1 MDENNTESDEAF
13 ADWQEVVRQVL
24 VATSTDIGNRIKVIG
39 ISGSQGSGKSTLAKI
54 LVERLVQAGANAQ
67 AVSLDDF
74 YLTQAERVALA
85 ARVHPLLRTRGVPG
99 THDVEW
105 LQRVLADVRAG
116 AGRITLPEFDKA
128 LDDRSGQRQVT
139 CDVLVIEGWCLG
151 VKAQNEAALAVPVN
165 ELERGMDGE
174 GFWRRWVNAQIQSRY
189 APLWSAVDF
198 WLQLEPPGF
207 GQVVEWRRQQEG
219 HLPEAQRMD
228 EQRLRRFIEHYERLT
243 RWQWACGPLHP
254 GLHVALNADH
264 GVARIEPALDS
275 QSL

>member
-139 CDVLVIEGWCLG
+139 CDVLVLEGWCLG

-264 GVARIEPALDS
+264 GVARIEPVLDIQAL
-275 QSL
+275 

>member
-24 VATSTDIGNRIKVIG
+24 VTTSTDIGNRIKVIG

-85 ARVHPLLRTRGVPG
+85 ARVHPLIRTRGVPG

-139 CDVLVIEGWCLG
+139 CDVLVLEGWCLG

-264 GVARIEPALDS
+264 GVARIEPVPDS
-275 QSL
+275 QAL